1 MAGSDYSAATDAA
14 MAGTDTAAAT
24 QVATDTGSPSTAT
37 ATATAEDSVVEGQQ
51 PDLQPPVA
59 TSTATAPQPQ
69 TFDPKSWGIK
79 YRDKV
84 EYPKDAK
91 HLLTL
96 AQQGFGATQRLAEM
110 NRREAELSQQSQKVQ
125 QYLALE
131 EQFSKN
137 PAVQERLKRF
147 IQETLGQQQQGA
159 PQAAQPTAAQ
169 GDMAAWPKEAQET
182 IAAMQAKIDQ
192 MAQVV
197 PQLQQRFQTADEQA
211 ADAGIKAEV
220 DALQKSDAYK
230 GFDWTTDEGEGT
242 LSMRVMKRALELGGV
257 PLETALRD
265 MMWDTNKTRIEA
277 ETLARAAEQQKA
289 AHRAGVVQT
298 ATPGTAPAK
307 QQPTI
312 GRQTSW
318 RDASKMALSDPII
331 AQST

>member
-131 EQFSKN
+131 EQFSCIPYYPMTDVAWESAKN
-137 PAVQERLKRF
+137 LAWRLRDKGCTAPWNDILIASLSVKAGCRIYAVDKHFDLMYQS
-147 IQETLGQQQQGA
+147 G
-159 PQAAQPTAAQ
+159 
-169 GDMAAWPKEAQET
+169 
-182 IAAMQAKIDQ
+182 
-192 MAQVV
+192 
-197 PQLQQRFQTADEQA
+197 
-211 ADAGIKAEV
+211 AGIR
-220 DALQKSDAYK
+220 LYRP
-230 GFDWTTDEGEGT
+230 GY
-242 LSMRVMKRALELGGV
+242 GGKY
-257 PLETALRD
+257 D
-265 MMWDTNKTRIEA
+265 SN
-277 ETLARAAEQQKA
+277 
-289 AHRAGVVQT
+289 
-298 ATPGTAPAK
+298 
-307 QQPTI
+307 
-312 GRQTSW
+312 
-318 RDASKMALSDPII
+318 
-331 AQST
+331 